1 MGAILKDFLMPNISR
16 SRLCIPQVLQD
27 TFVSRYKFGDAY
39 LLSLESAQR
48 SSSILLFNSFVS
60 AATVE
65 KDSPEAGRP
74 SVGRWASLES
84 FALAS

>member
-16 SRLCIPQVLQD
+16 SRLCIRQVLQD

-60 AATVE
+60 RLQLRRTAQKRAAPLL
-65 KDSPEAGRP
+65 D
-74 SVGRWASLES
+74 VGRH
-84 FALAS
+84 